1 MSGEKN
7 RGAPKR
13 QTKKPKTSAV
23 AKAAKKEAARN
34 VGKPAPS

>member
-1 MSGEKN
+1 MSGEKS

-13 QTKKPKTSAV
+13 QAKKPKTNAV

-34 VGKPAPS
+34 AAKPAPS